1 MERPG
6 GAALALDAVRSMSLS
21 TAFEILAE
29 ETVNDEVRKKAKVSR
44 VAEAELGD
52 ATSQAEAGAGQA
64 TSEKKSDTSKDGKA
78 RRVRRPKAQKD
89 ESKSLSA
96 LTLSFGP
103 RKRHVVVGAAHS

>member
-1 MERPG
+1 MKLEKRPRFLELPKPSWG
-6 GAALALDAVRSMSLS
+6 TRRVRLRLALGR
-21 TAFEILAE
+21 
-29 ETVNDEVRKKAKVSR
+29 RR
-44 VAEAELGD
+44 VK
-52 ATSQAEAGAGQA
+52 
-64 TSEKKSDTSKDGKA
+64 KKSDTSKDGKA